1 MLKQSLCA
9 LGIISLVTA
18 CGDTPSKKTPRAPD
32 TTAAYVPIA
41 APAGSF
47 TATGVS
53 KGGSSAGTPALTG
66 ATAPGASAAGAPAFT
81 LSAVQGT
88 TWESNCYRFGATGD
102 FSKKYWTFSQDTM
115 VSLLVKF
122 TDAGCTTPTKNTD
135 GTAKVWSTWIVG
147 SLVAAPLV
155 DNWALVSGTCTKG
168 CTAEYKTAMRASA
181 TVLNEGSKIGTA
193 VPEAYNTAEGKFV
206 SYTKASK
213 VIDLEALS
221 TSLSA
226 GGSLPA
232 SNSGG
237 AAAPSG
243 PTAPGASAAGAP
255 AFALQSVQSTTWESN
270 CYRFGSSGDYSKKYW
285 SFTTDTMV
293 SLLVKYSDVACS
305 VPSKN
310 TDGTAKTWST
320 WIVGSLVVTPNVD
333 NWAVVSGTCTKG
345 CTAEYKTALRASAT
359 ILNEGSKIGTA
370 VPETFNTAEG
380 KYVSFSK
387 SAQFLDLEVLATS
400 ISSGVPAP
408 AVNGGTNPVAPT
420 APVVVPQIEST
431 GLSLIGSLAGQ
442 SWNSCYVSKNTEAGV
457 KVDRGY
463 KRTLTFTKGADLKS
477 DGYSSGL
484 VIFTNVDCTG
494 DVLSTKAPY
503 AFSNLVVGLAPQEG
517 WILVTTQACA
527 SNCSAVKSLMKLPTA
542 TEGLLEAGE
551 NKTAGTFYIETPRV
565 YTLAP

>member
-32 TTAAYVPIA
+32 NTPVYVPIA
-41 APAGSF
+41 APGGSF
-47 TATGVS
+47 TATGAS
-53 KGGSSAGTPALTG
+53 TGGSSAGSTTLTG
-66 ATAPGASAAGAPAFT
+66 ATAPGASAAGAPAFALT
-81 LSAVQGT
+81 AVQST

-102 FSKKYWTFSQDTM
+102 FSKKYWTFSADTM

-122 TDAGCTTPTKNTD
+122 TDAACTTPTKNTD
-135 GTAKVWSTWIVG
+135 GTAKIWSTWIVG

-155 DNWALVSGTCTKG
+155 DNWAVVTGTCTKG
-168 CTAEYKTAMRASA
+168 CTAEYKTALRASA

-193 VPEAYNTAEGKFV
+193 VPETFNTAEGKYV
-206 SYTKASK
+206 SYTKSTK

-221 TSLSA
+221 ATLSA

-232 SNSGG
+232 TNSG
-237 AAAPSG
+237 AAPSG

-255 AFALQSVQSTTWESN
+255 AFALASVQSTTWESN

-285 SFTTDTMV
+285 SFTNDTMV

-305 VPSKN
+305 LPTKN

-320 WIVGSLVVTPNVD
+320 WIVGTLVATPNVD

-359 ILNEGSKIGTA
+359 VLNEGSKIGTA

-387 SAQFLDLEVLATS
+387 SAQFLDLEVLAAS
-400 ISSGVPAP
+400 ISSGVTTPAT
-408 AVNGGTNPVAPT
+408 GGT
-420 APVVVPQIEST
+420 APVTPTVPVVIPQVEST
-431 GLSLIGSLAGQ
+431 GLALIGSLAGQ

-457 KVDRGY
+457 KVDRGF
-463 KRTLTFTKGADLKS
+463 KRTLTFKKGADLKS

-484 VIFTNVDCTG
+484 VVYTNVDCTG
-494 DVLSTKAPY
+494 DILSTKTPY
-503 AFSNLVVGLAPQEG
+503 DFSNLVVVNAPQEG
-517 WILVTTQACA
+517 WILVTTQTCA
-527 SNCSAVKSLMKLPTA
+527 ASCSAVKSLMKLPTA